1 MGIDNPDSLAIGH
14 FGRSKPFHQN
24 AIDAELASA
33 SLSQPRP
40 NLLGACRILWIQYAI
55 VKPNSSKKAIR
66 TLTEEPA
73 IQESFGLK
81 PREFARGLSLF
92 DSVMVVV
99 GAMIG
104 SGIFIVPAEM
114 ARHIGS
120 AGWLL
125 VAWGVAGA
133 LTIAGALC
141 YGELSALMPQ
151 AGGMYVY
158 LREAYSPLWGFLYGW
173 TLFSVIETGTIAAV
187 AVALARFSGVL
198 WPQISENKYLVA
210 PTPLSSHYAL
220 SLSTAQLLA
229 IGVIALLTF
238 SNTLGLRYGKLIQN
252 VFTIAKTGALG
263 ALIVLGILVGR
274 NAFALDANFGD
285 PWHARGIDSLGGG
298 LTAATVTGLLVA
310 ICLSQTGSLFSADSW
325 HNIAFAAG
333 EVKRPER
340 NVTLAMVIGASVVI
354 VLYILANLAYL
365 VTLPLEAIQHAP
377 ADRVGTATLRA
388 IFPGVGTSV
397 MAAAIMVSTFGTINA
412 LTLTGARVYYAMARQ
427 RLFFPFA
434 GQLNSANV
442 PASSLKLQGMWAACL
457 VLPRTYDP
465 ATRAWG
471 NLYSNLLEYVIS
483 AALIFYVLT
492 VAGVFRL
499 RIQRPDAP
507 RPYRTM
513 GYPVIPALYILA
525 ASAILAVLFAYRPAT
540 TWPGLL
546 IVLLGIPIYLLIGW
560 ANRGRNLQTSQA
572 PSVDCQDAK

>member
-1 MGIDNPDSLAIGH
+1 MDTICNRQTQLFSEQVNRALTA
-14 FGRSKPFHQN
+14 
-24 AIDAELASA
+24 
-33 SLSQPRP
+33 
-40 NLLGACRILWIQYAI
+40 
-55 VKPNSSKKAIR
+55 KAAPANR
-66 TLTEEPA
+66 EP
-73 IQESFGLK
+73 SM
-81 PREFARGLSLF
+81 REFSRGLGLF
-92 DSVMVVV
+92 DSTMVVV

-125 VAWGVAGA
+125 VAWGIAGV

-141 YGELSALMPQ
+141 YGELSAMMPQ

-187 AVALARFSGVL
+187 AVAFARFSGVL
-198 WPQISENKYLVA
+198 WPLISEDRYLVG
-210 PTPLSSHYAL
+210 PIRLSSHYAL

-229 IGVIALLTF
+229 IAVIAALTF
-238 SNTLGLRYGKLIQN
+238 GNTLGLRYGKLIQN
-252 VFTIAKTGALG
+252 VFTVAKTGALG
-263 ALIVLGILVGR
+263 SLIVLGILLGR
-274 NAFALDANFGD
+274 NAGALRANFGAA
-285 PWHARGIDSLGGG
+285 WHAHGVDSLGGG
-298 LTAATVTGLLVA
+298 LTAVTMSGLLVA

-340 NVTLAMVIGASVVI
+340 NVTLAMVIGATVVI
-354 VLYILANLAYL
+354 ALYVLANVAYL

-377 ADRVGTATLRA
+377 ADRVGTAMLRA
-388 IFPGVGTSV
+388 IFPEIGTTV

-434 GQLNSANV
+434 GKLNSASV
-442 PASSLKLQGMWAACL
+442 PASSLALQGFWAACL
-457 VLPRTYDP
+457 VLPRTYDT
-465 ATRAWG
+465 ATQAWG

-483 AALIFYVLT
+483 AALIFYLLT

-499 RIQRPDAP
+499 RITRPDAP
-507 RPYRTM
+507 RPYRTI
-513 GYPVIPALYILA
+513 GYPVVPALYIVM

-546 IVLLGIPIYLLIGW
+546 IVLFGVPIYVLIGW
-560 ANRGRNLQTSQA
+560 AGRGGEAQITESEA
-572 PSVDCQDAK
+572 ADTPTTAAMPSGKIGEQ

>member
-1 MGIDNPDSLAIGH
+1 
-14 FGRSKPFHQN
+14 
-24 AIDAELASA
+24 
-33 SLSQPRP
+33 
-40 NLLGACRILWIQYAI
+40 
-55 VKPNSSKKAIR
+55 
-66 TLTEEPA
+66 
-73 IQESFGLK
+73 
-81 PREFARGLSLF
+81 
-92 DSVMVVV
+92 VV

-141 YGELSALMPQ
+141 YGELSAMMPH

-187 AVALARFSGVL
+187 AVAFARFTGVL
-198 WPQISENKYLVA
+198 WPRIAEENYMVA
-210 PTPLSSHYAL
+210 PVRLSSHYAL

-238 SNTLGLRYGKLIQN
+238 GNTLGLRYGKLIQN
-252 VFTIAKTGALG
+252 VFTVAKTGALG
-263 ALIVLGILVGR
+263 GLIVLGILFGR
-274 NAFALDANFGD
+274 NAAALHANFAAA
-285 PWHARGIDSLGGG
+285 WHARGVDSLGGG
-298 LTAATVTGLLVA
+298 LTAITTPGLFVA

-340 NVTLAMVIGASVVI
+340 NVTLAMVIGTSVVI
-354 VLYILANLAYL
+354 GLYLLANVAYL

-388 IFPGVGTSV
+388 IFPGVGSSA

-434 GQLNSANV
+434 GKLNAANV
-442 PASSLKLQGMWAACL
+442 PASSLKLQGLWAAFL

-465 ATRAWG
+465 ATRTWG

-499 RIQRPDAP
+499 RIKRPDAP
-507 RPYRTM
+507 RPYRTI
-513 GYPVIPALYILA
+513 GYPVVPALYILA

-560 ANRGRNLQTSQA
+560 ADRKADPQTAGTRN
-572 PSVDCQDAK
+572 VDLRSTE

>member
-1 MGIDNPDSLAIGH
+1 MQSSNQI
-14 FGRSKPFHQN
+14 
-24 AIDAELASA
+24 
-33 SLSQPRP
+33 SLSGGLR
-40 NLLGACRILWIQYAI
+40 
-55 VKPNSSKKAIR
+55 
-66 TLTEEPA
+66 LTEKLESPA
-73 IQESFGLK
+73 QSSEG
-81 PREFARGLSLF
+81 REFTRGLTLF
-92 DSVMVVV
+92 DSTMLVV

-141 YGELSALMPQ
+141 YGELSAMMPQ

-187 AVALARFSGVL
+187 AVAFARFSGVL
-198 WPQISENKYLVA
+198 WPQISEERYLIA
-210 PTPLSSHYAL
+210 PIHVSSHYAL

-229 IGVIALLTF
+229 IGVITLLAF

-252 VFTIAKTGALG
+252 VFTVAKTGALAG
-263 ALIVLGILVGR
+263 LIVFGILLGR
-274 NAFALDANFGD
+274 NATALHANFSH
-285 PWHARGIDSLGGG
+285 PWQPQGIDSLGGG
-298 LTAATVTGLLVA
+298 IVATSVFGLFVA
-310 ICLSQTGSLFSADSW
+310 ICVSQTGSLFSADSW

-340 NVTLAMVIGASVVI
+340 NVTLAMVIGATLVI
-354 VLYILANLAYL
+354 VLYILANVAYL
-365 VTLPLEAIQHAP
+365 VTLPLEAIQHAH
-377 ADRVGTATLRA
+377 ADRVGTATLQA
-388 IFPGVGTSV
+388 IFPGAGTYA

-434 GQLNSANV
+434 GKLNAANV
-442 PASSLKLQGMWAACL
+442 PASSLRLQGLWAAVL

-465 ATRAWG
+465 ATQVWG

-499 RIQRPDAP
+499 RIKRPDVP
-507 RPYRTM
+507 RPYRTI
-513 GYPVIPALYILA
+513 GYPVVPALYILVA
-525 ASAILAVLFAYRPAT
+525 GAILIVLFVYRPAT

-546 IVLLGIPIYLLIGW
+546 IVLLGIPIYYLIRW
-560 ANRGRNLQTSQA
+560 MGRMHDGQHSRRE
-572 PSVDCQDAK
+572 SSSIED

>member
-1 MGIDNPDSLAIGH
+1 MQSSNSISAL
-14 FGRSKPFHQN
+14 SKVLLLIEKYTPQ
-24 AIDAELASA
+24 
-33 SLSQPRP
+33 RP
-40 NLLGACRILWIQYAI
+40 PGD
-55 VKPNSSKKAIR
+55 
-66 TLTEEPA
+66 
-73 IQESFGLK
+73 
-81 PREFARGLSLF
+81 REHRQFARGLTLF
-92 DSVMVVV
+92 DSTMLVV

-114 ARHIGS
+114 AREIGS

-141 YGELSALMPQ
+141 YGELSGMMPH

-187 AVALARFSGVL
+187 AVAFARFSGVL
-198 WPQISENKYLVA
+198 WPSISEDKYLIA
-210 PTPLSSHYAL
+210 PIRFSNPYAV

-238 SNTLGLRYGKLIQN
+238 CNTLGLRYGKLVQN
-252 VFTIAKTGALG
+252 VFTVAKTGALG
-263 ALIVLGILVGR
+263 GLIVLGIFLGR
-274 NAFALDANFGD
+274 NATALQRNFD
-285 PWHARGIDSLGGG
+285 HAWHPVGISSLGGG
-298 LTAATVTGLLVA
+298 LTAATLSGLFVA
-310 ICLSQTGSLFSADSW
+310 ICLSQTGALFSADSW

-333 EVKRPER
+333 EVKHPER
-340 NVTLAMVIGASVVI
+340 NVTLAMAIGTIVVIG
-354 VLYILANLAYL
+354 LYLLANVAYL
-365 VTLPLEAIQHAP
+365 VALPLKVIQHAP

-388 IFPGVGTSV
+388 IFPGTGTAL
-397 MAAAIMVSTFGTINA
+397 MAAAIMISTFGTINA

-434 GQLNSANV
+434 GKLNTASV
-442 PASSLKLQGMWAACL
+442 PAASLQLQGLWAAVL

-465 ATRAWG
+465 ATQAWG

-499 RIQRPDAP
+499 RVKRPDAV
-507 RPYRTM
+507 RPYRTI
-513 GYPVIPALYILA
+513 GYPVIPAFYILA
-525 ASAILAVLFAYRPAT
+525 ASTILFVLFAHRPAT

-546 IVLLGIPIYLLIGW
+546 IVLLGIPVYFLI
-560 ANRGRNLQTSQA
+560 ARAGRRQTA
-572 PSVDCQDAK
+572 ARPSDPEIVDF